1 MISTP
6 DSPTAG
12 SGSVPDG
19 ERILRAAMFDPRLK
33 TYWLLLTMLTFV
45 ITIVGI
51 PLALIWAVVGRGIH
65 RRQYDALECELTER
79 TLNVRKGFLFRVQKN
94 VPLDK
99 ITDLALNEGPI
110 LRFLGLCSLNIET
123 AGGAAGTATG
133 QAVLVGIEDALEFRN
148 AVMRQRDRVTVG
160 GGMPAP
166 APEAQTASGESSLEV
181 LADIRSSLQ
190 RIEAEIAAARRADGG
205 A

>member
-1 MISTP
+1 
-6 DSPTAG
+6 
-12 SGSVPDG
+12 
-19 ERILRAAMFDPRLK
+19 
-33 TYWLLLTMLTFV
+33 ML
-45 ITIVGI
+45 
-51 PLALIWAVVGRGIH
+51 
-65 RRQYDALECELTER
+65 
-79 TLNVRKGFLFRVQKN
+79 KN

-110 LRFLGLCSLNIET
+110 LRFLGLCSLNVET